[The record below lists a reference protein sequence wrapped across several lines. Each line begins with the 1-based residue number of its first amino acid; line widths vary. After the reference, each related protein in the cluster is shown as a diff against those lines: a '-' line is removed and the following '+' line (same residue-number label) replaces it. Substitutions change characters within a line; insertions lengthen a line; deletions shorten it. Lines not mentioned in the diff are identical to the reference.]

1 MKLKEIKGLYGKNM
15 ITKSDY
21 IQKMYES
28 HECLFD
34 YSDFLSEGNI
44 SAIHIQR
51 GGVVMSFIQP
61 PIQMWCDYGDIRTAP
76 IEAINFGSYEGEEFT
91 ILEKIIT
98 SLDVASPVLFDIG
111 ANAGFY
117 TLALSS
123 SCSNLKSYCFEPI
136 PKTFELLKR
145 NLELNNLTQA
155 VTFNIAL
162 SNREGESKFYSY
174 PSQSGASSAAKLLD
188 SDDAYEVTCRLQKL
202 DVIAP
207 TLPKVD
213 LIKCDVEGGELY
225 VFEGAINT
233 LETCK
238 PVIFTEMLRKWC
250 NKFNYHPND
259 IIELLKKIGY
269 SCHKINDLKIEDCK
283 EVTIET
289 IETNFIFLHKE
300 KHAYLKRMLL

>member
-1 MKLKEIKGLYGKNM
+1 MKLKEIKGQYRQNKIM
-15 ITKSDY
+15 KSDY
-21 IQKMYES
+21 IQKMYQI

-34 YSDFLSEGNI
+34 YSDLLNEGNI

-51 GGVVMSFIQP
+51 NGVVVGFIHP
-61 PIQMWCDYGDIRTAP
+61 PIQMWCEHGDIRTAP
-76 IEAINFGSYEGEEFT
+76 IEALNFGSYEGEEFRM
-91 ILEKIIT
+91 LEKIIK
-98 SLDVASPVLFDIG
+98 SLDVNSPVFFDIG

-117 TLALSS
+117 TLGLSASS
-123 SCSNLKSYCFEPI
+123 SNIRSYCFEPI

-155 VTFNIAL
+155 KTFNFAL
-162 SNREGESKFYSY
+162 SNRNGESKFYSY

-188 SDDAYEVTCRLQKL
+188 SNDAYEVTCQLKKL
-202 DVIAP
+202 DVIAN

-213 LIKCDVEGGELY
+213 LIKCDVEGGELH

-233 LETCK
+233 LEVCK

-250 NKFNYHPND
+250 NKFSYHPNT
-259 IIELLKKIGY
+259 IIELLQKIGY
-269 SCHKINDLKIEDCK
+269 LCHRIKDLKIEDCS
-283 EVTIET
+283 EITSET

-300 KHAYLKRMLL
+300 KHEYLKRILQ